1 MHLADGV
8 LNTPAVVATSVAAG
22 ALIINSIRNIDNEE
36 IPKISIMAAAFF
48 VFGLMSYPAGPSTV
62 HPLLGGLLGIMLGW
76 RSPLAVFI
84 GLLLHAAIFQHGGFT
99 TIGINTLI
107 VAIPAIIGHL
117 FFKAAM
123 KKDRSISISAGITAA
138 LSVALTVVM
147 LLTVLAMVNENYKE
161 IIYILGIGHIPLLI
175 AEGVLTGIVVKFLND
190 TRPEILSQYN
200 IKKQV

>member
-8 LNTPAVVATSVAAG
+8 LSTKAVIGTSIAAG
-22 ALIINSIRNIDNEE
+22 ALIINAVKRVDNEE
-36 IPKISIMAAAFF
+36 IPKISIMTAAFF

-84 GLLLHAAIFQHGGFT
+84 GLILHAGIFQHGGFT
-99 TIGINTLI
+99 TLGINTLI

-117 FFKAAM
+117 VFKAAM
-123 KKDRSISISAGITAA
+123 KKDMKIGISAGITAS
-138 LSVALTVVM
+138 LSVALTVAI

-161 IIYILGIGHIPLLI
+161 IIFILGIGHIPLLI
-175 AEGVLTGIVVKFLND
+175 GEGILTGIVIKFLND
-190 TRPEILSQYN
+190 SRPEILAQYN
-200 IKKQV
+200 INN